1 MVSIGSIFSSNKS
14 KYNWDPE
21 IYTSGFLNIS
31 GRTGCL
37 GNLGKATSFY
47 DAEGDAD
54 VTGTAAKGPY
64 GEWGVVM
71 PLRSGHSSVSQFA
84 KIIQFSVFIYE
95 SLITILQINI
105 YFSF

>member
-1 MVSIGSIFSSNKS
+1 MLGKYQGARVDLYLDGSLKGLYFEQNLVSIGSIFSSNKS

-47 DAEGDAD
+47 DAEGDTD
-54 VTGTAAKGPY
+54 VAGLT
-64 GEWGVVM
+64 
-71 PLRSGHSSVSQFA
+71 
-84 KIIQFSVFIYE
+84 
-95 SLITILQINI
+95 
-105 YFSF
+105 

>member
-1 MVSIGSIFSSNKS
+1 MGLYFLQISPNIIG
-14 KYNWDPE
+14 DAE

-54 VTGTAAKGPY
+54 VAGLT
-64 GEWGVVM
+64 
-71 PLRSGHSSVSQFA
+71 
-84 KIIQFSVFIYE
+84 
-95 SLITILQINI
+95 
-105 YFSF
+105 